1 MPQLPVPPL
10 VVSRPVEGPRS
21 RGAGPHVLGPSARMN
36 ALADRELVGDGG
48 AEPRASATLVR
59 AEFMTDKA
67 RRDTV
72 NL

>member
-1 MPQLPVPPL
+1 
-10 VVSRPVEGPRS
+10 
-21 RGAGPHVLGPSARMN
+21 MN